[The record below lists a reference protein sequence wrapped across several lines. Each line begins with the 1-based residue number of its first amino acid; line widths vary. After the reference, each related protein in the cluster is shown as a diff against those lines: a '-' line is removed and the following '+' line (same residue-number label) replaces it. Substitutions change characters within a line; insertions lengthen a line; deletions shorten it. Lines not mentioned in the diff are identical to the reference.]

1 MCKEKL
7 PPFRAEVAAWMRNN
21 RARYR
26 EFGTG
31 EPEFTQIAEAAANM
45 FDHNEWLDDDQHW
58 IWEEAILAFDA
69 DIPAPRTSPDWSRA

>member
-7 PPFRAEVAAWMRNN
+7 PPLRAEVAAWMRNN
-21 RARYR
+21 RASYM

-45 FDHNEWLDDDQHW
+45 FDHDEWLDDELHW
-58 IWEEAILAFDA
+58 IWEEAITAFEGL
-69 DIPAPRTSPDWSRA
+69 PA